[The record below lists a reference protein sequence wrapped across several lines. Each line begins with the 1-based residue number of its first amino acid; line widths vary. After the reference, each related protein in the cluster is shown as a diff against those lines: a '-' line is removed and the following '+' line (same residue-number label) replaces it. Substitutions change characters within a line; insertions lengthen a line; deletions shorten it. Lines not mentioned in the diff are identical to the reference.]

1 MFATT
6 YFPIHIIIKNLKH
19 NIIMA
24 LEKLQTDTVHFG
36 ELIRDT
42 LHSTNLSTRFIAS
55 EMGYTDVH
63 LYRIF
68 HKEDVNTEILRK
80 VCRIVNIELS
90 TLLTRAMSGINI
102 NSGNTHNSHNYASSE
117 GGNLSQQIGASNQD
131 NEKLQAIIDMQN
143 FKITALE
150 STIASKDEMLKMKD
164 EIITLYKAS
173 SK

>member
-1 MFATT
+1 
-6 YFPIHIIIKNLKH
+6 
-19 NIIMA
+19 MA
-24 LEKLQTDTVHFG
+24 VERLQTDTIHFG

-42 LHSTNLSTRFIAS
+42 LHHTNLSTRFLSS

-80 VCRIVNIELS
+80 VCRVTNTELS

-102 NSGNTHNSHNYASSE
+102 NSGNTSNSHNYASSE
-117 GGNLSQQIGASNQD
+117 GGGLNQQIGSSNYEAD
-131 NEKLQAIIDMQN
+131 KLQATIDILNMKVN
-143 FKITALE
+143 SLE